1 MIESSRD
8 PPRHRPSANVI
19 GPVWLA
25 AAVIVSAAPPGCA
38 SNSRSDTAR
47 TATEQ
52 LVVST
57 ALDRAID
64 ALDFAPLAGKDVY
77 LDTTYLEDV
86 VDKNYL
92 ISSLRQ
98 RMFAQGCRLKA
109 DKDQAAYVV
118 EARAG
123 AVGTNRHDVLL
134 GIPAVSAGAPV
145 GPLAGVP
152 LSTPE
157 VAFARST
164 DQKAVAKVGCFAYDQ
179 RTGERYWQSGM
190 FPVTVNA
197 KDAWILGAGPLEHG
211 SMREH
216 TRVAGSP
223 GRFWRRK
230 KEPEPPPPKISLSAK
245 AVFEEPP
252 VVRR

>member
-1 MIESSRD
+1 VFVS
-8 PPRHRPSANVI
+8 
-19 GPVWLA
+19 VWLA
-25 AAVIVSAAPPGCA
+25 AAFIVSPALPGCA
-38 SNSRSDTAR
+38 TTSRSDTAR

-64 ALDFAPLAGKDVY
+64 AIDFAPLAGKDTY
-77 LDTTYLEDV
+77 LDTTYLEGV

-109 DKDQAAYVV
+109 DKAQAGYVV

-134 GIPAVSAGAPV
+134 GVPAVSAGVPV
-145 GPLAGVP
+145 GPLAGA
-152 LSTPE
+152 SIPE
-157 VAFARST
+157 IAFAKST
-164 DQKAVAKVGCFAYDQ
+164 DQKAVAKVACFAYDQ
-179 RTGERYWQSGM
+179 RTGQRFWQSGM
-190 FPVTVNA
+190 FPVAVDA

-211 SMREH
+211 SMHEQ

-223 GRFWRRK
+223 SRFWRRK
-230 KEPEPPPPKISLSAK
+230 KELEPPQPTTSVSAK
-245 AVFEEPP
+245 VIFEERP
-252 VVRR
+252 VMRR